1 MNLLI
6 ITLFV
11 GFAHHTLTEKWKV
24 PHLDCFWCF
33 SFSAVKK
40 HNEITATEAMGE
52 MAKWLTDQGIRVL
65 VEPSV
70 KKAFPQYDVRTVTAT

>member
-1 MNLLI
+1 MDLII

-33 SFSAVKK
+33 SFWASLFLFTA
-40 HNEITATEAMGE
+40 NMNPLNNIPEFMITC
-52 MAKWLTDQGIRVL
+52 II
-65 VEPSV
+65 
-70 KKAFPQYDVRTVTAT
+70 KAGACTYLGSLINLWRSNQ